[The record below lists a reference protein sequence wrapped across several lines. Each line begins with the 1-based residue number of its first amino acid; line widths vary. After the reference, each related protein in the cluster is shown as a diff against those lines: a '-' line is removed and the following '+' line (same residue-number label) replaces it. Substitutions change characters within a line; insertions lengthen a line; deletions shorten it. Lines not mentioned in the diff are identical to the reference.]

1 MLMVQTILYNG
12 LLANTPDKQRWLAY
26 GTTPFP
32 FPSATQTAFSTYTN
46 LNSPTTGA
54 GGYSNYRSLSPSLVN
69 TEFPVL
75 NRTNGYSL
83 SFRLR
88 LNSEEHRSDHRAGFS
103 IIALSS
109 DREGIELGFWPKEI
123 WAQQGGTGTGLFTR
137 SLTDRAAVLTAAWIN
152 YDLLVLNNRYYLS
165 ANDRVILQ
173 GGLQN
178 YTAFDAKASGLP
190 YDPYEQPN
198 FVFVGDNTR
207 SAGSDSDIAR
217 LVVNTAVLGT
227 AGNDTLS
234 ATDSDDL
241 FNGLAGND
249 TLRGGLGNDTLIGGD
264 GNDLL
269 HGGSGDD
276 RLIGQMGADSFLFD
290 TGAAFN
296 ASDIGLDTLVDFTP
310 TADRII
316 LDKTSFT
323 ALTSAVGNG
332 FSLATEFATVTTNS
346 AVESSPARIV
356 YNISNGGLFYN
367 QNGSAAGFGTGAQF
381 ATLLGNPV
389 ITATNFVI
397 QA

>member
-1 MLMVQTILYNG
+1 MVQTVLYSG
-12 LLANTPDKQRWLAY
+12 LLANTPDKQGWLAY
-26 GTTPFP
+26 GNTPFP
-32 FPSATQTAFSTYTN
+32 LPSATQKVLSGSGSGYTN
-46 LNSPTTGA
+46 LSSPTAGA
-54 GGYSNYRSLSPSLVN
+54 GGYSNYKSLSASLVN
-69 TEFPVL
+69 TAFPVL

-109 DREGIELGFWPKEI
+109 DLQGIELGFWPKEI
-123 WAQQGGTGTGLFTR
+123 WAQRGGTGTDLFTR
-137 SLTDRAAVLTAAWIN
+137 SSTDRADIRTDSWIN

-165 ANDRVILQ
+165 ANNGIILQ
-173 GGLQN
+173 GSLQN
-178 YTAFDAKASGLP
+178 YTAFDASGLP

-207 SAGSDSDIAR
+207 SAASNSDIAR
-217 LVVNTAVLGT
+217 LVVNTADLGT
-227 AGNDTLS
+227 TGNDTLS
-234 ATDSDDL
+234 ATNGDDL

-276 RLIGQMGADSFLFD
+276 RLIGQAGADSFLFD
-290 TGAAFN
+290 TGSAFN
-296 ASDIGLDTLVDFTP
+296 ASNIGLDILVDFTP
-310 TADRII
+310 TVDRII
-316 LDKTSFT
+316 LSKTSFT

-332 FSLATEFATVTTNS
+332 FSLAAEFATVTTDS
-346 AVESSPARIV
+346 AVAGSAARIV
-356 YNISNGGLFYN
+356 YNTSNGSLFYN
-367 QNGSAAGFGTGAQF
+367 QNGSAAGLGTGAQF

-389 ITATNFVI
+389 ITSANFVI
-397 QA
+397 QT